1 MPHDYSRHLV
11 LALTRGYGT
20 RETRR
25 RGDRAT
31 GRRGD
36 TETGRRGGT
45 RTRRRQ
51 KSKIKIQKSK
61 LENETAQE
69 RPQGIPPAQHLYS
82 NAYLGEGLAAA
93 ALGEGLAAA
102 LGEGVGVAGGPLL
115 IGVP

>member
-11 LALTRGYGT
+11 LAVTRRPGDT
-20 RETRR
+20 ETRR
-25 RGDRAT
+25 RGTR
-31 GRRGD
+31 GRGD
-36 TETGRRGGT
+36 AEV
-45 RTRRRQ
+45 RRREDVKNKNQ
-51 KSKIKIQKSK
+51 KSKIKIQKWK
-61 LENETAQE
+61 VENENAQE

-102 LGEGVGVAGGPLL
+102 LGEGVGVAGGPLE